1 MTTGFKMFLL
11 AAEEMNF
18 SRAADRAFV
27 TPQCFSDHIKRL
39 EEIYNVTLFQR
50 KPSIRLTPEGK
61 AMLKYL
67 RRIQALEAGM
77 EKELSDINS
86 GTKGSLNFGIAATR
100 GATIIPNLIPKFQS
114 TYPQINIHIQLND
127 TKMLEQQLLNNQLDI
142 FVGVNTNHHTLFQRK
157 KLCKDSLYLIL
168 SKRLIKYYFP
178 NNYQDLIAEFKN
190 GADLNKL
197 THIPFIKMH
206 DFSTTNYLFSQFLL
220 KKQIELNIPLEVS
233 NSDIILQLCAK
244 GFYAT
249 TISFFHL
256 ERLIAINET
265 LSEEEKLLIFPI
277 KNFTDSLT
285 IEIIT
290 HRDIQPLNY
299 LNAFSSMLEE
309 FILQTNADIQ
319 SYLWNQM
326 F

>member
-18 SRAADRAFV
+18 SRAANRAFV

-50 KPSIRLTPEGK
+50 KPSIRLTPEGE

-67 RRIQALEAGM
+67 QRIQALETSM
-77 EKELSDINS
+77 EKELADING
-86 GTKGSLNFGIAATR
+86 GTKGTLNFGITASR
-100 GATIIPNLIPKFQS
+100 GATIIPFLIPKFQS
-114 TYPQINIHIQLND
+114 MYPQINIHIQLND
-127 TKMLEQQLLNNQLDI
+127 TKLLEQQLLNNQLDI

-157 KLCKDSLYLIL
+157 KLCKDSLYLVL
-168 SKRLIKYYFP
+168 SKRLIKYYFSS
-178 NNYQDLIAEFKN
+178 NYHNVITEFQN

-220 KKQIELNIPLEVS
+220 KKRIELNIPLEVS
-233 NSDIILQLCAK
+233 NSDIILQLCK
-244 GFYAT
+244 SGFYAT
-249 TISFFHL
+249 TIPFFNL
-256 ERLIAINET
+256 ERLITLNKT
-265 LSEEEKLLIFPI
+265 LSEEEKLLVFPI
-277 KNFTDSLT
+277 KNFTESLT

-309 FILQTNADIQ
+309 FILQTNAVIQ
-319 SYLWNQM
+319 FYLENQT